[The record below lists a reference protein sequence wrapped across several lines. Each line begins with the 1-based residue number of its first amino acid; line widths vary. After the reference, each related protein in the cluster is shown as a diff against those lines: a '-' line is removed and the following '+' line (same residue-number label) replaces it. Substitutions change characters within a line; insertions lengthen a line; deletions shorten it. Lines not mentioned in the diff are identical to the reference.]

1 MIPIIRISIFALF
14 VLAYVKGFRLLSHI
28 IFGPPADEKE
38 VLEERKKKME
48 LLNLL
53 NSEAQ
58 N

>member
-1 MIPIIRISIFALF
+1 MVPIMRISIFALF
-14 VLAYVKGFRLLSHI
+14 ILAYVKGFKLLSHI

-38 VLEERKKKME
+38 ILEERKRKME

-53 NSEAQ
+53 NSEEQ